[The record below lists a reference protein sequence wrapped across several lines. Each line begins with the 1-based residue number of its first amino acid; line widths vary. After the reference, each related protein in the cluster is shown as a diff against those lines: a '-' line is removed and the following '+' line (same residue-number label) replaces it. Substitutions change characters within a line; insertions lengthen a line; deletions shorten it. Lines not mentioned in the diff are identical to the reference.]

1 MNGWKA
7 VASLFTLIAFFRNQ
21 KFGILVRKNFM
32 KELERTGV
40 NVHFEHIFDKTSGA
54 KSKVLTAS

>member
-1 MNGWKA
+1 
-7 VASLFTLIAFFRNQ
+7 
-21 KFGILVRKNFM
+21 M